1 MGAHSQEEWR
11 ALWIVEMAIDHPE
24 RLFVKEGGGV
34 ISLLMM
40 MRRRGW
46 MVMSTIM
53 MRLMRM
59 MTNINLS
66 ASLLRRAVAWVLFS
80 HSGSQFL
87 HQSSRPDLRS
97 GHRPSLTYFISELYF
112 SDDWMVAQR
121 FQY

>member
-1 MGAHSQEEWR
+1 MDMEGHSQEEWR

-34 ISLLMM
+34 ISPLMM
-40 MRRRGW
+40 MRRRWW
-46 MVMSTIM
+46 MVMSMIM
-53 MRLMRM
+53 MRLM
-59 MTNINLS
+59 MTDINLR

-97 GHRPSLTYFISELYF
+97 EDRPSL
-112 SDDWMVAQR
+112 SDPV
-121 FQY
+121 YN